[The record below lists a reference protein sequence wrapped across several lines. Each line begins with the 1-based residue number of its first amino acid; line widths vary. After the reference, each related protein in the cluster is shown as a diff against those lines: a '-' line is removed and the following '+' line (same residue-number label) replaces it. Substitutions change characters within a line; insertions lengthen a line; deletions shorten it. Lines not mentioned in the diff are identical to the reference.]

1 MAFTINSGSN
11 PPITTFQTDMLELV
25 AYLYAGG
32 YLSQQLTAGSLDLLK
47 SIANPANGTTSIVL
61 S

>member
-11 PPITTFQTDMLELV
+11 PPLITFQTDMLELV
-25 AYLYAGG
+25 SYLYEGG
-32 YLSQQLTAGSLDLLK
+32 FMTQQLTAGSIDLLK